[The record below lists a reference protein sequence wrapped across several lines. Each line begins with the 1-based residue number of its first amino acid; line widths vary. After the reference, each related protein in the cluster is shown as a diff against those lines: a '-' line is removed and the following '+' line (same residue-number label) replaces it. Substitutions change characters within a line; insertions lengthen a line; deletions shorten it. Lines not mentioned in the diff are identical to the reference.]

1 MAMQILAVG
10 DLHLGAA
17 PSRLPDELT
26 ARASDLGTTGVWHR
40 IVDQAIAHAVDAVI
54 LAGDVVEDEDDFFEA
69 YRELARGVERLTG
82 AGVRV
87 LGVVG
92 NHDVRV
98 LPRLADQ
105 IEGFELLGRGGE
117 WETAELAAGTER
129 LTLHGWSF
137 PQRQVTRS
145 PLQGHRFAPGPGPN
159 LGLLHGDRDQPASVY
174 APVTSAELDAAPLDG
189 WLLGHIHKPDPL
201 SVDRPRGYLGSATG
215 LDPGES
221 GPRGPWL
228 LKVESGVIRS
238 LEQWLIAPLQWESL
252 TVDLT
257 GLAAA
262 EEARERLI
270 AAVNEIDAVFRGRAL
285 PPDAV
290 ALRVRLA
297 GRTALAGEV
306 RQLLARENLD
316 SVHAG
321 QGSIHYFV
329 EQLGFETEPE
339 LSIEVL
345 AQRSDP
351 AGLMARRLR
360 ILARPPEDPERRSL
374 INRAREQMR
383 PRLERSWWQPL
394 GTEGPDDAMIA
405 DWLRQAGTRA
415 LEQMLVHKAG
425 EQ

>member
-17 PSRLPDELT
+17 PSRLPDELI
-26 ARASDLGTTGVWHR
+26 ARAADLGTTGVWHR
-40 IVDQAIAHAVDAVI
+40 IVDQAIACSVDAVV

-69 YRELARGVERLTG
+69 YRELSWGVERLVG
-82 AGVRV
+82 AGIRV

-105 IEGFELLGRGGE
+105 INGFELLGHGGH
-117 WETAELAAGTER
+117 WETAELVAGSER

-145 PLQGHRFAPGPGPN
+145 PLQGHEFRPGPGPN

-174 APVTSAELDAAPLDG
+174 APVSTNELDAAPLDG
-189 WLLGHIHKPDPL
+189 WLLGHIHTPDAL
-201 SVDRPRGYLGSATG
+201 TADQPRGYLGSATG
-215 LDPGES
+215 LNPGEA

-228 LKVESGVIRS
+228 LRVEGGAISAM
-238 LEQWLIAPLQWESL
+238 EQWLLAPMQWEPL
-252 TVDLT
+252 RVDMT
-257 GLAAA
+257 GVASP
-262 EEARERLI
+262 EQAREWLI
-270 AAVNEIDAVFRGRAL
+270 SAVNKRDAALVRRDL
-285 PPDAV
+285 PPEAV
-290 ALRVRLA
+290 ALRVTLV
-297 GRTALAGEV
+297 GRTDLADRI

-316 SVHAG
+316 AIHAG

-329 EQLGFETEPE
+329 ERLVYAMEPE

-351 AGLMARRLR
+351 AGLMARRLQV
-360 ILARPPEDPERRSL
+360 LARPSGDPERQNL
-374 INRAREQMR
+374 INRAREHMK
-383 PRLERSWWQPL
+383 PRMDRSWWQPL
-394 GTEGPDDAMIA
+394 GTGEPDDAVVA

-415 LEQMLVHKAG
+415 LEQLMAQRTD